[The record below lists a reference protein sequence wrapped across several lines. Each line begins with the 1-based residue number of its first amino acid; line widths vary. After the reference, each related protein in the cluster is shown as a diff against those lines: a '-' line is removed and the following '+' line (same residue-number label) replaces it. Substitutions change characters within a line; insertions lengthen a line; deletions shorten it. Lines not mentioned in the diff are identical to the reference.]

1 MKSFSDL
8 VVFLCF
14 SIFFSACQKEFSNP
28 GDTTLPDP
36 DAKSFLAAAGIS
48 DKTQTKAVNDFVVQ
62 LKRDSLWNKFLAI
75 YPMIGGTAETTKWNL
90 KDPRDA
96 DIAYRI
102 TWNGTPDFKT
112 TGVTC
117 TKQTDWGDTHL
128 ADSVL
133 SYNNS
138 AISYYSGTEN
148 KVGGYDMGCSN
159 TIYPYNM
166 ISIYED
172 FPNNVV
178 NTWFNQYN
186 GSQKVPATTK
196 GLFMNSSINGQV
208 VFYENGVATSTFGP
222 AYEAYTNVNI
232 TIGRITDDPNMGL
245 KECQLATIGLGLT
258 DAEALKFYNASH
270 AFQMALGR

>member
-1 MKSFSDL
+1 MKSFSNL

-36 DAKSFLAAAGIS
+36 DAKSFLDAAGIS

-128 ADSVL
+128 PDSIL

-159 TIYPYNM
+159 TTYPYNM

-186 GSQKVPATTK
+186 SSQKVPATTK
-196 GLFMNSSINGQV
+196 GLFMNSSKNGQV
-208 VFYENGVATSTFGP
+208 VFYENGVATSTFGS
-222 AYEAYTNVNI
+222 AYEGYTNVNI

-258 DAEALKFYNASH
+258 DAEALKFYNAAH
-270 AFQMALGR
+270 AFQLTLGR